1 MFKIYYMVALY
12 CVKYFI
18 LGRGR
23 GGGKDPKYLPDYF
36 EKTLWILL
44 PLLVVGFKICQLR
57 MMKTLKIRKSEK
69 TELIYE
75 EANVTFMRV
84 GTKLLSKIITK
95 KYIFLFLASWR
106 RLRYPSLL
114 MSQYENPMI
123 LWTAVENFC
132 NLGMLLSFYLYIT
145 LDILFIWTIKII
157 KYRLLVSSLS
167 AMFSYCSVG
176 RTG

>member
-1 MFKIYYMVALY
+1 MVALY

-23 GGGKDPKYLPDYF
+23 GGAKDPKYLPDYF

-57 MMKTLKIRKSEK
+57 MMKTLKVRKSEK

>member
-1 MFKIYYMVALY
+1 MGVRIQNIYLT
-12 CVKYFI
+12 I
-18 LGRGR
+18 L
-23 GGGKDPKYLPDYF
+23 KKLSEFYYPF
-36 EKTLWILL
+36 LWWVSEYVSWGWWKLW
-44 PLLVVGFKICQLR
+44 
-57 MMKTLKIRKSEK
+57 KSESQKK

-84 GTKLLSKIITK
+84 DTKLLSKIITK